1 MMKIVKLKTV
11 NYKAIVFLVSIFLS
25 LTAIGQL
32 NAQEIDSSNPIN
44 RYSFNLYHKV
54 KAENENLFLSPLSTY
69 YALLSAYEGS
79 KNQTKKAFENVLGL
93 KNSEFSKNDTFY
105 LLGITDSLSG
115 LSVSNAVWLD
125 THFQIEDNFNN
136 AVSSKYQTD
145 IKNIDFNNT
154 QQAVNNINDWV
165 AQNTNQLI
173 KDIISPSD
181 VNKNTKLLISNIVYF
196 KGEWLNAFKKSST
209 HKNVFFAD
217 SINHYR
223 ADFMNK
229 TEKLAY
235 FENEAFQFVAKP
247 YKQSSLSFGM
257 ILPKDFFGLEAVEN
271 QLNDNLFNEIL
282 EKADTTNVWLSMP
295 KIKLESKLKLK
306 PVLKKMGLETM
317 FTNEADFSGIS
328 PNDSLHFEQVMH
340 KTHLDLNEEYTEAA
354 AATVSN
360 VFIRGIPKRKDFLA
374 NHPFMFFIFD
384 NHTRTILFVGRFTK
398 PQNAESIEE
407 DDFSADLVQRIINE
421 IRPNKRTSF
430 SYTQP
435 LTVIADGKE
444 LIAVD
449 LNDID
454 WDDVE
459 DMKSY
464 KVDAIQLASKGY
476 EGLIVISLK
485 KDKIKKIKRK
495 IIK

>member
-79 KNQTKKAFENVLGL
+79 KNQTKKEFENVLGL

-173 KDIISPSD
+173 I
-181 VNKNTKLLISNIVYF
+181 T
-196 KGEWLNAFKKSST
+196 
-209 HKNVFFAD
+209 
-217 SINHYR
+217 
-223 ADFMNK
+223 
-229 TEKLAY
+229 
-235 FENEAFQFVAKP
+235 
-247 YKQSSLSFGM
+247 
-257 ILPKDFFGLEAVEN
+257 
-271 QLNDNLFNEIL
+271 
-282 EKADTTNVWLSMP
+282 
-295 KIKLESKLKLK
+295 
-306 PVLKKMGLETM
+306 LKK
-317 FTNEADFSGIS
+317 
-328 PNDSLHFEQVMH
+328 
-340 KTHLDLNEEYTEAA
+340 K
-354 AATVSN
+354 
-360 VFIRGIPKRKDFLA
+360 
-374 NHPFMFFIFD
+374 
-384 NHTRTILFVGRFTK
+384 
-398 PQNAESIEE
+398 
-407 DDFSADLVQRIINE
+407 
-421 IRPNKRTSF
+421 
-430 SYTQP
+430 
-435 LTVIADGKE
+435 
-444 LIAVD
+444 
-449 LNDID
+449 
-454 WDDVE
+454 
-459 DMKSY
+459 
-464 KVDAIQLASKGY
+464 
-476 EGLIVISLK
+476 
-485 KDKIKKIKRK
+485 
-495 IIK
+495 